1 MKCTFVVR
9 FGPQTD
15 AAARRFEGRVEEV
28 DTGKELRF
36 RSQAELLKFFSQ
48 RLLALVDAETESG
61 RTTKRRRV
69 EP

>member
-28 DTGKELRF
+28 DTGEELEF
-36 RSQAELLKFFSQ
+36 RSQAELLNFFSQ
-48 RLLALVDAETESG
+48 RFLALDEAEAESG
-61 RTTKRRRV
+61 RTKKRRRV
-69 EP
+69 ES